1 MENKVPTHV
10 GLIMDG
16 NGRWAKKRNLPRSMG
31 HQKGYQNLEKLN
43 KHIFQKGIKI
53 LSIYALST
61 DNFKRPKK
69 EIDYLLELFLDKFSK
84 QKDFYIENNIK
95 VVFSGRKNHFND
107 KVINVMDEIEN
118 ETKNNSKAIFNIC
131 FDYSSRNEIIDAIKR
146 IKNIDE
152 IDQETFNK
160 YLYHDLPPI
169 DFLIRTSGEM
179 RLSDFMLWQSAYAEL
194 YFPETLFPDFNNEE
208 FDKAI
213 EIYNKRSRRYGGLWW
228 KQEL

>member
-43 KHIFQKGIKI
+43 KHIFQKGIKV

-69 EIDYLLELFLDKFSK
+69 EIDYLLEIFLDKFSK
-84 QKDFYIENNIK
+84 QKDFYIQNNIK

-107 KVINVMDEIEN
+107 KVINVMNEIEN

-146 IKNIDE
+146 IKDIDE

-194 YFPETLFPDFNNEE
+194 YFPETLFPDFDNEE

-213 EIYNKRSRRYGGLWW
+213 EIYNKRSRRYGGL
-228 KQEL
+228 

>member
-213 EIYNKRSRRYGGLWW
+213 EIYNKRSRRYGGL
-228 KQEL
+228 

>member
-43 KHIFQKGIKI
+43 KHIFQKGIKV

-84 QKDFYIENNIK
+84 QKDFYIQNNIK

-107 KVINVMDEIEN
+107 KVINVMNEIEN

-146 IKNIDE
+146 IKDIDE

-213 EIYNKRSRRYGGLWW
+213 EIYNKRSRRYGGL
-228 KQEL
+228 

>member
-1 MENKVPTHV
+1 MKNEVIHARISSDIKKECESILSNI
-10 GLIMDG
+10 GL
-16 NGRWAKKRNLPRSMG
+16 SMS
-31 HQKGYQNLEKLN
+31 QAIDLYIRQIVLK
-43 KHIFQKGIKI
+43 KGIP
-53 LSIYALST
+53 
-61 DNFKRPKK
+61 F
-69 EIDYLLELFLDKFSK
+69 EL
-84 QKDFYIENNIK
+84 N
-95 VVFSGRKNHFND
+95 
-107 KVINVMDEIEN
+107 EIEN

-146 IKNIDE
+146 IKDIDE

-213 EIYNKRSRRYGGLWW
+213 EIYNKRSRRYGGL
-228 KQEL
+228 

>member
-43 KHIFQKGIKI
+43 KHIFQKGIKV

-107 KVINVMDEIEN
+107 KVINVMNEIEN

-146 IKNIDE
+146 IKDIDE

-213 EIYNKRSRRYGGLWW
+213 EIYNKRSRRYGGL
-228 KQEL
+228 

>member
-43 KHIFQKGIKI
+43 KHIFQKGIKV

-146 IKNIDE
+146 IKDIDE

-213 EIYNKRSRRYGGLWW
+213 EIYNKRSRRYGGL
-228 KQEL
+228 

>member
-43 KHIFQKGIKI
+43 KHIFQKGIKV

-84 QKDFYIENNIK
+84 QKDFYIQNNIK

-107 KVINVMDEIEN
+107 KVINVMNEIEN

-146 IKNIDE
+146 IKDIDE
-152 IDQETFNK
+152 INQETFNK

>member
-43 KHIFQKGIKI
+43 KHIFQKGIKV

-84 QKDFYIENNIK
+84 QKDFYIQNNIK

-107 KVINVMDEIEN
+107 KVINVMNEIEN

-146 IKNIDE
+146 IKDIDE

-160 YLYHDLPPI
+160 YLYHDLPAI
-169 DFLIRTSGEM
+169 DLLIRTSGEM

-213 EIYNKRSRRYGGLWW
+213 EIYNKRSRRYGGL
-228 KQEL
+228 

>member
-43 KHIFQKGIKI
+43 KHIFQKGIKV

-131 FDYSSRNEIIDAIKR
+131 FDYSSRNEIIDAIK
-146 IKNIDE
+146 KMKDIDE
-152 IDQETFNK
+152 INQETFNK

-213 EIYNKRSRRYGGLWW
+213 EIYNKRSRRYGGL
-228 KQEL
+228 

>member
-43 KHIFQKGIKI
+43 KHIFQKGIKV

-69 EIDYLLELFLDKFSK
+69 EIDYLLEIFLDKFSK
-84 QKDFYIENNIK
+84 QKDFYIQNNIK

-107 KVINVMDEIEN
+107 KVINVMNEIEN

-146 IKNIDE
+146 IKDIDE

-194 YFPETLFPDFNNEE
+194 YFPETLFPDFDNEE

>member
-1 MENKVPTHV
+1 MEDKVPTHV

-43 KHIFQKGIKI
+43 KHIFQKGIKV

-146 IKNIDE
+146 IKDIDE

-213 EIYNKRSRRYGGLWW
+213 EIYNKRSRRYGGL
-228 KQEL
+228 